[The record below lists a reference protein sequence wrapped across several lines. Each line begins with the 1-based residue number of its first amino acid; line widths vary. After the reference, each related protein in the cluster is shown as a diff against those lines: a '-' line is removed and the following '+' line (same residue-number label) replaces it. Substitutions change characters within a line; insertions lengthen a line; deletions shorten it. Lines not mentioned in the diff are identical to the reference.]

1 MLRPHGKGGNTP
13 PQTTPG
19 GDTPWDRFSLL
30 STGTSH
36 PYCQVRDRPREC
48 RSSSAAPI
56 GLLGATYT
64 ALLWCN
70 TKRATEQT
78 RYLELWSGMRYWP
91 GLDLEIRGSAL
102 TEAILRTMPVSLRLT
117 QKCCCLGSLC
127 ICECFHT
134 ACSLFWGILGLCGQD
149 LYILKT
155 SRGGWGPS

>member
-19 GDTPWDRFSLL
+19 GDTPWDHFSFL

-48 RSSSAAPI
+48 RSSSAVPI

-64 ALLWCN
+64 ALLSCN

-102 TEAILRTMPVSLRLT
+102 TEAILSTVLVSFRLT
-117 QKCCCLGSLC
+117 QKCCCPCAPCAYVNVFTQHAAFSGVS
-127 ICECFHT
+127 
-134 ACSLFWGILGLCGQD
+134 
-149 LYILKT
+149 
-155 SRGGWGPS
+155 